1 MAQDQKP
8 KKAAPANQERSTPK
22 QNKPLLKLD
31 SDGGINA
38 NLEMIIR
45 NLTLSGFNNENK
57 NPTNDQ
63 ENPVAENLND
73 PAGEEEINLPDIFD
87 MVEDENQSGDIYL
100 PVDQPTPDNDTPK
113 MTTSPKNP
121 HPKPPK
127 NPAIDA
133 FLTCADLFIFE
144 LDEKVIEKLIFC
156 AILSMS
162 LERFLKLFKSKVMP
176 IPSPL
181 LEKFDQKF
189 DEKIA
194 QMYNQFLLK
203 IMTDIQ
209 MVDNKRDYL
218 ENLLESHL
226 HGEEKNNLYQ
236 VLLKNLEKIL
246 LQGEQTITSF
256 EDINQELEQS
266 VKNTTVNCLME
277 TFTEKFYQFQKSAGQ
292 KVICLEED
300 LTFLSSEILRLTSV
314 EAGILPLANA
324 LNVTIASRFAEDDE
338 FKEIFDAVEEV
349 ADIIEEL
356 ADIYRDRLKVLRTL
370 FPFASC
376 PRPTNKIGD
385 EDHIC

>member
-1 MAQDQKP
+1 MAENKNP
-8 KKAAPANQERSTPK
+8 KKKAPTNTEETTPK
-22 QNKPLLKLD
+22 QNKPILKLD

-45 NLTLSGFNNENK
+45 NLTLSRFNENASPA
-57 NPTNDQ
+57 NSQ
-63 ENPVAENLND
+63 ENNPENNASNEPAE
-73 PAGEEEINLPDIFD
+73 AEEFNLPNL
-87 MVEDENQSGDIYL
+87 ENIAKEENPSTEIYL
-100 PVDQPTPDNDTPK
+100 PVDQPSEEDKARKTAN
-113 MTTSPKNP
+113 
-121 HPKPPK
+121 PPK
-127 NPAIDA
+127 KPQHKQATNPKFNT

-144 LDEKVIEKLIFC
+144 LDEKIIEKLIFC

-162 LERFLKLFKSKVMP
+162 LEGFLKLFKSKVMP

-181 LEKFDQKF
+181 LERFDAKF

-209 MVDNKRDYL
+209 MVDNKQDYL
-218 ENLLESHL
+218 QNLIESHHL
-226 HGEEKNNLYQ
+226 SGEQQNNLYQ
-236 VLLKNLEKIL
+236 VLLNNLQKIL
-246 LQGEQTITSF
+246 LQSDSTITSF
-256 EDINQELEQS
+256 DDINQELEQS
-266 VKNTTVNCLME
+266 VKNTTLACLFE
-277 TFTEKFYQFQKSAGQ
+277 NFTQKFYEFQRSVGH

-324 LNVTIASRFAEDDE
+324 LNVTIASRFAEEDE

-376 PRPTNKIGD
+376 PRPLISEPLDCK
-385 EDHIC
+385 